1 LTILD
6 LLLIGERPPEKKIE
20 KKLAQMFDLQGS
32 NLFLIPCEPRN
43 ESFSDMFKRLL
54 SKYNMISI
62 ALYRKNVQE
71 NCYYVYTNPKKTS
84 LIRETDMVFVLSN
97 TENIIS
103 IYSKNLLGV
112 NTQQKYFDS
121 FFNNEEKNE
130 KSDNNN
136 LPFFKVLHDS
146 VQQKL
151 KENVINN
158 NALNNKPKDN
168 NISAK
173 NSKDNNEI
181 KNAILSN
188 IFKDNKGGKSDK
200 KEKRNSVI
208 GAKGEEKEL
217 KFKKGK
223 YAEIDNMQDRLDK
236 ASEKL
241 KIINDKYENIESD
254 ISHFVKEEIVN
265 ELLVYVSKTGKK

>member
-1 LTILD
+1 
-6 LLLIGERPPEKKIE
+6 
-20 KKLAQMFDLQGS
+20 
-32 NLFLIPCEPRN
+32 
-43 ESFSDMFKRLL
+43 
-54 SKYNMISI
+54 MISI

-103 IYSKNLLGV
+103 IYSKNLLGF

-146 VQQKL
+146 VQQKM

-158 NALNNKPKDN
+158 NNTMNNKQKDN

-173 NSKDNNEI
+173 NTKDNNDI
-181 KNAILSN
+181 KNAIFSN
-188 IFKDNKGGKSDK
+188 IFKDNKGGKGDK
-200 KEKRNSVI
+200 KEKRNSLL
-208 GAKGEEKEL
+208 ASKGEEKEL
-217 KFKKGK
+217 KFQKGK
-223 YAEIDNMQDRLDK
+223 YAEIDNMQIRLDK

-241 KIINDKYENIESD
+241 KIINDKYKNIESD
-254 ISHFVKEEIVN
+254 INHFVKEEIVN
-265 ELLVYVSKTGKK
+265 ELLVYVTKTGKK